1 MGRYTSGGDWGG
13 GWEEDQG
20 ERGSSPDNSRRSR
33 ARMSSSKVNS
43 ALREA
48 QQLQQDGR
56 IGEAVAICEEL
67 LESGVDRPDTHY
79 FLGWLYQEADR
90 WEDAA
95 SQFERLLDDPEYS
108 LSCFYALGQC
118 ARALGQVADAA
129 QYFDQAVDRVNLDA
143 LEQNESDQLLQLCQE
158 AAEAH
163 RDMNDI
169 EGAQTIFS
177 ALLGYLRSQGWQ
189 RQVSEVERMQRET
202 LGSTPPSP
210 RRNRTTGSAA
220 RQFSEGLPQRQ
231 ATGGMGRTGGMG
243 GTGGGTGSPTGA
255 ANLMSAS
262 RPGVVPESFDAP
274 ESAPAWNN
282 VGDGAGMGLGGV
294 APEPPAALAQAT
306 PPPPV
311 AYAPVAPVIP
321 VTPMA
326 PIAPALG
333 GDDPF
338 GMGADMGGGM
348 GGAFGADGG
357 LARVLGAP
365 PPYGGTARPVITP
378 GMVND
383 LAGAALGDQLAQ
395 IMTSIAGPQAGLRAS
410 LEFLAP
416 AQRAQVTHSIQEIQN
431 FIGHGLL
438 TAAVEECMRVMEIAP
453 QYLDIHVLLGE
464 IYVRQG
470 KIEQAIAKYVI
481 LAEQYLLSGRVD
493 DAIATYR
500 RILQLE
506 PNNLPYRVKL
516 IEQLSRQGRLEE
528 ALNERMAA
536 AEAYLR
542 AGHAE
547 RAAQEYEQALL
558 AWPAN
563 IQVRLAYANALM
575 KAGRAVQAVAE
586 YQRILQAD
594 PSVTMALARWQIA
607 LATGVGASPG
617 MSSPGAGSGK
627 VASLEV
633 LGRLLR
639 ALRAENFRNYDEIVR
654 EYVMALDQHLGNA
667 DLRYALG
674 EIHLVTGRQQEAA
687 TAFQQIVS
695 APGYEILARYALG
708 QVYLMAGDQV
718 GAAQAV
724 RELEE
729 AAAVVR
735 RSPPEPVMWAARPR
749 SDSEERLAP
758 EIEIST
764 LLARAYQLSG
774 QVAKMQSALET
785 VSQNRTRNDE
795 VYTLIAE
802 VAARRSDRA
811 GQLQEYA
818 QLVRQFRSNRQV
830 ENAVLILRE
839 MQRLSPDDPAVRSEL
854 ADIQVSRGQLDEGAS
869 ELRALADIYI
879 RRGALAEASQVY
891 QRLAEIAWNAGSHE
905 ESLGQLRQAIQFAT
919 EDMALRHQFVQYCL
933 EIGRN
938 ADAVEQQTVIARYYF
953 ASRQSREAVAA
964 LQQLIAMDKSN
975 FEAYDLLGQTYYSVG
990 EYEQAARVYRNL
1002 ARVDPTNQLARV
1014 RLQELASVRSQM

>member
-1 MGRYTSGGDWGG
+1 MGKFTAGGDWGG
-13 GWEEDQG
+13 GWEEDRG
-20 ERGSSPDNSRRSR
+20 AYDGRGSSPDNNRRAR
-33 ARMSSSKVNS
+33 ARMSASQINS

-48 QQLQQDGR
+48 QQLQQEGHV
-56 IGEAVAICEEL
+56 GEAVAICEEL

-95 SQFERLLDDPEYS
+95 SQFERLLDDPEYA
-108 LSCFYALGQC
+108 LSCYYALGQC
-118 ARALGQVADAA
+118 ARALGDIPQAA

-163 RDMNDI
+163 RDMNDL

-177 ALLGYLRSQGWQ
+177 ALLGYLRSQNWS
-189 RQVSEVERMQRET
+189 RQLAEVERMQRDT
-202 LGSTPPSP
+202 LGSSAPPP
-210 RRNRTTGSAA
+210 RRNRTTASAA
-220 RQFSEGLPQRQ
+220 RQFSEGIPQRAA
-231 ATGGMGRTGGMG
+231 ATGGLNAAPG
-243 GTGGGTGSPTGA
+243 PAGA

-262 RPGVVPESFDAP
+262 RPGVLPEIPEPPVAP
-274 ESAPAWNN
+274 IAPVDPASWAGQ
-282 VGDGAGMGLGGV
+282 GDGAGLGGPYEPAPRSV
-294 APEPPAALAQAT
+294 APPPTLGLEEAA
-306 PPPPV
+306 
-311 AYAPVAPVIP
+311 
-321 VTPMA
+321 
-326 PIAPALG
+326 G
-333 GDDPF
+333 FD
-338 GMGADMGGGM
+338 MGAMGGG
-348 GGAFGADGG
+348 FGAGYGAGFGDEGG
-357 LARVLGAP
+357 LGRVLGAP
-365 PPYGGTARPVITP
+365 PPPAGMMRPIITA
-378 GMVND
+378 GMIND
-383 LAGAALGDQLAQ
+383 VTGAAPGDQLAQ

-410 LEFLAP
+410 LELLPA

-470 KIEQAIAKYVI
+470 KVEQAIAKYVI
-481 LAEQYLLSGRVD
+481 LAEQYLLAGRVD
-493 DAIATYR
+493 DTIATYR

-528 ALNERMAA
+528 ALTERMAA

-586 YQRILQAD
+586 YQRILQTD
-594 PSVTMALARWQIA
+594 PSVTMALAKWQVA
-607 LATGVGASPG
+607 LATGVGVSPG

-674 EIHLVTGRQQEAA
+674 EMHLAAGRQQEAA
-687 TAFQQIVS
+687 TAFQQIVAS
-695 APGYEILARYALG
+695 PGYEILARYALG
-708 QVYLMAGDQV
+708 QTYLLTGDQT
-718 GAAQAV
+718 GAAQAA
-724 RELEE
+724 RELEDA
-729 AAAVVR
+729 AAAVR
-735 RSPPEPVMWAARPR
+735 RTPPEPIVWAARPR
-749 SDSEERLAP
+749 LDNEERLAP

-774 QVAKMQSALET
+774 EVAKMRNTLDT
-785 VSQNRTRNDE
+785 VSQSRAHNDE
-795 VYTLIAE
+795 VYSLIAE
-802 VAARRSDRA
+802 VAARRPDLP

-818 QLVRQFRSNRQV
+818 QLVRQFRANRQV

-839 MQRLSPDDPAVRSEL
+839 MERLSPDDPAVRSEL
-854 ADIQVSRGQLDEGAS
+854 ADIQVTRGQLEEGAAQ
-869 ELRALADIYI
+869 LRHLADIYI
-879 RRGALAEASQVY
+879 RRGGLAEAAQVY
-891 QRLAEIAWNAGSHE
+891 QRLADIAWTAGNHE
-905 ESLGQLRQAIQFAT
+905 EALAHLRQAIQFAT
-919 EDMALRHQFVQYCL
+919 DDMSLRHQFVQFCL
-933 EIGRN
+933 EIGHN
-938 ADAVEQQTVIARYYF
+938 ADAIEQQTVIARYYF
-953 ASRQSREAVAA
+953 ASRQSREAVAS

-1014 RLQELASVRSQM
+1014 RLQELASARSQM